1 MKREQALWDRCAPA
15 GSMTHAALVWVVAWA
30 TASEFRGERM
40 SVSTTERVTVL
51 HSAHQEQFKVSA
63 GDLVFYDQ
71 PYDTEHLSRVT
82 DVHLWSPVDGAIDR
96 LPKIITAM
104 TNLKSLSIGPGR
116 LLSTVVT
123 ELQQGDLPESLE
135 ELSVHINDRTLVWPD
150 VVVPNLQTL
159 YVGEPFR
166 FKNEHFP
173 RLRALSLYPQRS
185 LNNVRQA
192 LELPL
197 EELNLLN
204 VPTGEEIFR
213 LVEPVGLRRLGLIGG
228 RALTSITGISA
239 LPQLESLRLKNLT
252 SLADISELASLQ
264 RLEILNIQYC
274 KKIVGIA
281 AINDL
286 SRLRKLTL
294 VGCGNIGLEMI
305 EAKLSTLEWANTGA
319 TT

>member
-1 MKREQALWDRCAPA
+1 MSKRT
-15 GSMTHAALVWVVAWA
+15 MV
-30 TASEFRGERM
+30 M
-40 SVSTTERVTVL
+40 
-51 HSAHQEQFKVSA
+51 HSAYQDQFDVPDR
-63 GDLVFYDQ
+63 DLVFYDQ
-71 PYDTEHLSRVT
+71 PYTAEQLSRIT
-82 DVHLWSPVDGAIDR
+82 DVHLWSPLDGPIDR
-96 LPKIITAM
+96 LPEIITAM
-104 TNLKSLSIGPGR
+104 TGLKALRIGPGR
-116 LLSTVVT
+116 VLPTVIT
-123 ELQQGDLPESLE
+123 ELRQGDLPESVE
-135 ELSVHINDRTLVWPD
+135 ELFVHVGERTLVWPD
-150 VVVPNLQTL
+150 VVVPNLRSL

-204 VPTGEEIFR
+204 VPTDEEIFR

-228 RALTSITGISA
+228 RTLTSITGIGA

-252 SLADISELASLQ
+252 ALGDVSELATLQ
-264 RLEILNIQYC
+264 QLEILNIQYC
-274 KKIVGIA
+274 KKITGIT

-286 SRLRKLTL
+286 PRLRRLTL
-294 VGCGNIGLEMI
+294 VGCGNIGLARI
-305 EAKLSTLEWANTGA
+305 EAKLSTLDWANTGA

>member
-1 MKREQALWDRCAPA
+1 
-15 GSMTHAALVWVVAWA
+15 
-30 TASEFRGERM
+30 M
-40 SVSTTERVTVL
+40 SVSTTKRVVVL
-51 HSAHQEQFKVSA
+51 HSAHREQFDA
-63 GDLVFYDQ
+63 QTRDLVFYDQ

-82 DVHLWSPVDGAIDR
+82 DVHLWSPHDGPIDR
-96 LPKIITAM
+96 LPEIITAM
-104 TNLKSLSIGPGR
+104 TNLKSLSIGPGN
-116 LLSTVVT
+116 LLPAVVT

-135 ELSVHINDRTLVWPD
+135 ELSVHLSDRSLVWPD

-159 YVGEPFR
+159 YVGGPFR

-197 EELNLLN
+197 EEFNLLN
-204 VPTGEEIFR
+204 VPTDEGIFR
-213 LVEPVGLRRLGLIGG
+213 LVEPTGLRRLGLLGG

-252 SLADISELASLQ
+252 SLSDISELGSLQ
-264 RLEILNIQYC
+264 RLEILDIQYC
-274 KKIVGIA
+274 KKITSIA
-281 AINDL
+281 FINDL
-286 SRLRKLTL
+286 PRLRKLTL
-294 VGCGNIGLEMI
+294 VGCGNIGLETI
-305 EAKLSTLEWANTGA
+305 EAKLSTLEKANTGA

>member
-1 MKREQALWDRCAPA
+1 MSKRT
-15 GSMTHAALVWVVAWA
+15 MV
-30 TASEFRGERM
+30 M
-40 SVSTTERVTVL
+40 
-51 HSAHQEQFKVSA
+51 HSAYQDQFDVPDR
-63 GDLVFYDQ
+63 DLVFYDQ
-71 PYDTEHLSRVT
+71 PYTAEQLSRIT
-82 DVHLWSPVDGAIDR
+82 DVHLWSPLDGPIDR
-96 LPKIITAM
+96 LPEIITAM
-104 TNLKSLSIGPGR
+104 TGLKALRIGPGR
-116 LLSTVVT
+116 VLPTVIT
-123 ELQQGDLPESLE
+123 ELRQGDLPESVE
-135 ELSVHINDRTLVWPD
+135 ELFVHVGERTLVWPD
-150 VVVPNLQTL
+150 VVVPNLRSL

-204 VPTGEEIFR
+204 VPTDEEIFR

-228 RALTSITGISA
+228 RTLTSITGIGA

-252 SLADISELASLQ
+252 ALGDVSELATMQ
-264 RLEILNIQYC
+264 QLEILNIQYC
-274 KKIVGIA
+274 KKITGIT

-286 SRLRKLTL
+286 PRLRRLTL
-294 VGCGNIGLEMI
+294 VGCGNIGLARI
-305 EAKLSTLEWANTGA
+305 EAKLSTLDWVNTGA